1 MITVCDAKQSDI
13 DALVSLLGY
22 LFAQE
27 AEFSVDPSKQAAGL
41 KLILDEPAIGQ
52 ILVARKDGIVVGMV
66 NLLFTVSTA
75 LGQRVAILDDL
86 VVNPATRGSGVGK
99 ILLDAALNFCNER
112 GFGRVSLQTDFDN
125 HIAQRLYESIG
136 FVRSS
141 MLAYRK
147 IL

>member
-1 MITVCDAKQSDI
+1 MIIVEEAKQSDI
-13 DALVSLLGY
+13 DALVPLLGS

-27 AEFSVDPSKQAAGL
+27 AEFNADPSKQAAGL
-41 KLILDEPAIGQ
+41 KLILDDSSIGQ
-52 ILVARKDGIVVGMV
+52 ILVARKDGIVIGMV

-86 VVNPATRGSGVGK
+86 IVSPSARGDGAGK
-99 ILLDAALNFCNER
+99 RLMDAAISYCNER
-112 GFGRVSLQTDFDN
+112 AFARVSLQTDVDN
-125 HIAQRLYESIG
+125 HLAQRLYESRG

>member
-1 MITVCDAKQSDI
+1 MITVDAAKHSDI
-13 DALVSLLGY
+13 DALVSLLGS
-22 LFAQE
+22 LFSQE
-27 AEFSVDPSKQAAGL
+27 VEFSADPSKQAAGL
-41 KLILDEPAIGQ
+41 KFILDDSSIGQ
-52 ILVARKDGIVVGMV
+52 ILVARKEGIAIGMV

-86 VVNPATRGSGVGK
+86 IVSPSARGNGAGK
-99 ILLDAALNFCNER
+99 QLMDAAISYCNER

-125 HIAQRLYESIG
+125 HLAQRLYESRG
-136 FVRSS
+136 FIRSS